1 MVNILSKSK
10 YISRNIKDKFSPTD
24 ITVLDK
30 IIDITSEKKIKCYL
44 VGGAVRDIILGKTP
58 KDLDFVVDTKAEN
71 ISSEIALELNGEVL
85 NNSEFGTSKLSVKK
99 SIYDIANTRSETYAH
114 PGALPKVTRNSID
127 KDLWRRDFSINS
139 VAIQLTQ
146 DEDWQILDPTKG
158 LADISHGTIRVLHD
172 KSFVDDPTRIFRAV
186 KYSIRFGFSIDEK
199 TEKLIGNCIKSKYIN
214 KISGNRILSEV
225 SQILEEDH
233 FKASIQQLSLLGILS
248 SIHPKLKI
256 GDVLLD
262 KLNQL
267 SNDTKNDKSTLLTL
281 LFSDINSEDIDG
293 ICQRLDVNPKKAQI
307 LHDIQTIKQNT
318 KFLSKTKIINSELM
332 MLLDQLDIEAI
343 SSLQLISKNESLRNN
358 LSNFLDELRF
368 IKPKIA
374 AKEIISLGIA
384 PGPQI
389 GNLLADIRFAVADGI
404 LKTATEEKQ
413 FILDKMQ

>member
-10 YISRNIKDKFSPTD
+10 YISRNIKDKFSLTD

-30 IIDITSEKKIKCYL
+30 IIAITSEKKIKCYL
-44 VGGAVRDIILGKTP
+44 VGGAVRDIILGETP
-58 KDLDFVVDTKAEN
+58 KDLDFVVDEKAEN

-85 NNSEFGTSKLSVKK
+85 SNSEFGTSKLSVKK
-99 SIYDIANTRSETYAH
+99 SIYDIANARSETYAH

-146 DEDWQILDPTKG
+146 DEDWQILDPTDG
-158 LADISHGTIRVLHD
+158 LTDISHGTIRVLHN

-199 TEKLIGNCIKSKYIN
+199 TEKLIGNCIKSNYIN

-225 SQILEEDH
+225 SQILEENN
-233 FKASIQQLSLLGILS
+233 FKTNIQLLSSLGILS

-256 GDVLLD
+256 GDALLD
-262 KLNQL
+262 KLTKLN
-267 SNDTKNDKSTLLTL
+267 NDTKEDKSKLLTL
-281 LFSDINSEDIDG
+281 FFSDINPENIDG
-293 ICQRLDVNPKKAQI
+293 ICQRLDVNPKTVKI
-307 LHDIQTIKQNT
+307 LHGIQTIKQNT
-318 KFLSKTKIINSELM
+318 KSLSKTKIINSELM
-332 MLLDQLDIEAI
+332 MLLDKLDIESI
-343 SSLQLISKNESLRNN
+343 SYIQLISKNESLRKN
-358 LSNFLDELRF
+358 LSNFLDKLRF

-404 LKTATEEKQ
+404 LKTVNEEIQ
-413 FILDKMQ
+413 FIIDKMQ

>member
-10 YISRNIKDKFSPTD
+10 YISRNIKDKFSLTN

-58 KDLDFVVDTKAEN
+58 KDLDFVVDKKAEN

-85 NNSEFGTSKLSVKK
+85 SNSEFGTSKLSIKK
-99 SIYDIANTRSETYAH
+99 SIYDIANARSETYAH

-139 VAIQLTQ
+139 VAIKLTQ
-146 DEDWQILDPTKG
+146 DEDWQILDPTDG

-199 TEKLIGNCIKSKYIN
+199 TEKLIGNCIKSNYIN

-233 FKASIQQLSLLGILS
+233 FKASIQLLSSLGILS

-256 GDVLLD
+256 GDALLD

-267 SNDTKNDKSTLLTL
+267 NNDTKKDKSTLLTL
-281 LFSDINSEDIDG
+281 LFSDINPEDIEE
-293 ICQRLDVNPKKAQI
+293 ICQRLDVNPKKVQI

-318 KFLSKTKIINSELM
+318 KSLSKTKIINSELM
-332 MLLDQLDIEAI
+332 MVLDKLDIEAI
-343 SSLQLISKNESLRNN
+343 SSIQLISKNESLRNN
-358 LSNFLDELRF
+358 LSNFLDKLRF

-413 FILDKMQ
+413 FVIDKMQ

>member
-10 YISRNIKDKFSPTD
+10 YISRNIKDKFSLTD

-30 IIDITSEKKIKCYL
+30 IIAITSEKKIKCYL
-44 VGGAVRDIILGKTP
+44 VGGAVRDIILGKIP
-58 KDLDFVVDTKAEN
+58 KDLDFVVDKKAEN
-71 ISSEIALELNGEVL
+71 ISSEIALELNGDVL
-85 NNSEFGTSKLSVKK
+85 SNSEFGTSKLSVKK
-99 SIYDIANTRSETYAH
+99 SIYDIANARSETYAH

-146 DEDWQILDPTKG
+146 DEDWQILDPTDG
-158 LADISHGTIRVLHD
+158 LTDISHGTIRVLHN

-199 TEKLIGNCIKSKYIN
+199 TGKLIGNCIKSNYIN

-225 SQILEEDH
+225 SQILEEND
-233 FKASIQQLSLLGILS
+233 FKTNIQLLSSLGILS

-256 GDVLLD
+256 GSALLD
-262 KLNQL
+262 KLTKLN
-267 SNDTKNDKSTLLTL
+267 NDTKEDKSKLLTL
-281 LFSDINSEDIDG
+281 FFSDINPENIDG
-293 ICQRLDVNPKKAQI
+293 ICQRLDVNPKTVKI
-307 LHDIQTIKQNT
+307 LHGIQTIKQNT
-318 KFLSKTKIINSELM
+318 KSLSKTKIINSELM
-332 MLLDQLDIEAI
+332 MLLDKLDIESI
-343 SSLQLISKNESLRNN
+343 SSIQLISKNESLRKN
-358 LSNFLDELRF
+358 LSNFLDKLRF

-404 LKTATEEKQ
+404 LKTVNEEKQ
-413 FILDKMQ
+413 FIIDKMQ

>member
-1 MVNILSKSK
+1 MSKSK
-10 YISRNIKDKFSPTD
+10 YISRNIKDKFSLTD

-30 IIDITSEKKIKCYL
+30 IIAITSEKKIKCYL
-44 VGGAVRDIILGKTP
+44 VGGAVRDIILGKIP
-58 KDLDFVVDTKAEN
+58 KDLDFVVDKKAEN
-71 ISSEIALELNGEVL
+71 ISSEIALELNGDVL
-85 NNSEFGTSKLSVKK
+85 SNSEFGTSKLSVKK
-99 SIYDIANTRSETYAH
+99 SIYDIANARSETYAH

-146 DEDWQILDPTKG
+146 DEDWQILDPTDG
-158 LADISHGTIRVLHD
+158 LTDISHGTIRVLHN

-199 TEKLIGNCIKSKYIN
+199 TEKLIGNCIKSNYIN

-233 FKASIQQLSLLGILS
+233 FKASIQLLSSLGILS
-248 SIHPKLKI
+248 SIHPKLNI
-256 GDVLLD
+256 GDALLD

-267 SNDTKNDKSTLLTL
+267 NNDTKKDKSTLLTL
-281 LFSDINSEDIDG
+281 LFSDINPEDIEE
-293 ICQRLDVNPKKAQI
+293 ICQRLDVNPKKVQI

-318 KFLSKTKIINSELM
+318 KSLSKTKIINSELM
-332 MLLDQLDIEAI
+332 MLLDKLDIEAI
-343 SSLQLISKNESLRNN
+343 SSIQLISKNESLRNN
-358 LSNFLDELRF
+358 LSNFLDNLRF

-413 FILDKMQ
+413 FVIDKMQ

>member
-10 YISRNIKDKFSPTD
+10 YISRNIKDKFSLTD

-30 IIDITSEKKIKCYL
+30 IIAITSEKKIKCYL

-58 KDLDFVVDTKAEN
+58 KDLDFVVDKKAEN

-85 NNSEFGTSKLSVKK
+85 SNSEFGTSKLSVKK
-99 SIYDIANTRSETYAH
+99 SIYDIANARSETYAH

-146 DEDWQILDPTKG
+146 DEDWQILDPTDG
-158 LADISHGTIRVLHD
+158 LTDISHGTIRVLHN

-199 TEKLIGNCIKSKYIN
+199 TEKLIGNCIKSNYIN

-225 SQILEEDH
+225 SQILEENN
-233 FKASIQQLSLLGILS
+233 FKTNIQLLSSLGILS

-256 GDVLLD
+256 GDALLD
-262 KLNQL
+262 KLTKLN
-267 SNDTKNDKSTLLTL
+267 NDTKEDKSKLLTL
-281 LFSDINSEDIDG
+281 FFSDINPENIDG
-293 ICQRLDVNPKKAQI
+293 ICQRLDVNPKTVKI
-307 LHDIQTIKQNT
+307 LHGIQTIKQNT
-318 KFLSKTKIINSELM
+318 KSLSKTKIINSELM
-332 MLLDQLDIEAI
+332 MLLDKLDIESI
-343 SSLQLISKNESLRNN
+343 SSIQLISKNESLRKN
-358 LSNFLDELRF
+358 LSNFLDKLRF

-374 AKEIISLGIA
+374 AKEIISLGIT

-413 FILDKMQ
+413 FIIDKMQ

>member
-1 MVNILSKSK
+1 MINILSKSK
-10 YISRNIKDKFSPTD
+10 YISRNIKDKFSLTN

-58 KDLDFVVDTKAEN
+58 KDLDFVVDKKAEN

-85 NNSEFGTSKLSVKK
+85 SNSEFGTSKLSIKK
-99 SIYDIANTRSETYAH
+99 SIYDIANARSETYAH

-146 DEDWQILDPTKG
+146 DEDWQILDPTDG

-199 TEKLIGNCIKSKYIN
+199 TGKLIGNCIKSNYIN

-233 FKASIQQLSLLGILS
+233 FKASIQLLSSLGILS
-248 SIHPKLKI
+248 SIHRKLKI
-256 GDVLLD
+256 GDALLD
-262 KLNQL
+262 NLNQL
-267 SNDTKNDKSTLLTL
+267 NNITKEDKSTLLTL
-281 LFSDINSEDIDG
+281 LFSDINSEDIDE
-293 ICQRLDVNPKKAQI
+293 ICQRLDVNPKKVQI

-318 KFLSKTKIINSELM
+318 KSLSKTKIINSELM
-332 MLLDQLDIEAI
+332 MLLDKLDVESI
-343 SSLQLISKNESLRNN
+343 SSIQLISKNESLRKN
-358 LSNFLDELRF
+358 LSNFLDKLRF

-413 FILDKMQ
+413 FVIDKMQ

>member
-10 YISRNIKDKFSPTD
+10 YISRNIKDKFSLTD

-30 IIDITSEKKIKCYL
+30 IIAITSEKKIKCYL

-58 KDLDFVVDTKAEN
+58 KDLDFVVDKKAEN

-85 NNSEFGTSKLSVKK
+85 SNSEFGTSKLSVKK
-99 SIYDIANTRSETYAH
+99 SIYDIANARSETYAH

-146 DEDWQILDPTKG
+146 DENWQILDPTDG
-158 LADISHGTIRVLHD
+158 LTDISHGTIRVLHN

-199 TEKLIGNCIKSKYIN
+199 TEKLIGNCIKSNYIN

-225 SQILEEDH
+225 SQILEENN
-233 FKASIQQLSLLGILS
+233 FKTNIQLLSSLGILS

-256 GDVLLD
+256 GNALLD
-262 KLNQL
+262 KLTKLN
-267 SNDTKNDKSTLLTL
+267 NDTKEDKSKLLTL
-281 LFSDINSEDIDG
+281 FFSDINPENIDG
-293 ICQRLDVNPKKAQI
+293 ICQRLDVNPKTVKM

-318 KFLSKTKIINSELM
+318 KSLSKTKIINSELM
-332 MLLDQLDIEAI
+332 MLLDKLDIESI
-343 SSLQLISKNESLRNN
+343 SYIQLISKNESLRKN
-358 LSNFLDELRF
+358 LSNFLDKLRF

-374 AKEIISLGIA
+374 AKEIISLGIT

-404 LKTATEEKQ
+404 LKTVNEEKQ
-413 FILDKMQ
+413 FIIDKMQ

>member
-1 MVNILSKSK
+1 MSKSK
-10 YISRNIKDKFSPTD
+10 YISQNIKDKFSLTD

-30 IIDITSEKKIKCYL
+30 IIDITSKKKIRCYL

-58 KDLDFVVDTKAEN
+58 KDLDFVVDKKAEN

-85 NNSEFGTSKLSVKK
+85 SNSEFGTSKLSFKK
-99 SIYDIANTRSETYAH
+99 SIYDIANARSETYAH

-139 VAIQLTQ
+139 IAIQLTQ
-146 DEDWQILDPTKG
+146 DEDWQILDPTDG

-172 KSFVDDPTRIFRAV
+172 KSFVDDPTRIFRAI
-186 KYSIRFGFSIDEK
+186 KYSTRFGFSIDEK
-199 TEKLIGNCIKSKYIN
+199 TEKLIGDCIKSNYIN

-233 FKASIQQLSLLGILS
+233 FKTSIKLLSSLGILS
-248 SIHPKLKI
+248 SIH
-256 GDVLLD
+256 
-262 KLNQL
+262 
-267 SNDTKNDKSTLLTL
+267 
-281 LFSDINSEDIDG
+281 
-293 ICQRLDVNPKKAQI
+293 PKKAQI

-318 KFLSKTKIINSELM
+318 KSLSKTKIINSELM
-332 MLLDQLDIEAI
+332 MLLDKLDIEAI
-343 SSLQLISKNESLRNN
+343 SCIKLISKNESLGNN
-358 LSNFLDELRF
+358 LSNFLDKLRF

-374 AKEIISLGIA
+374 AKEMISLGIA

-389 GNLLADIRFAVADGI
+389 GSLLADIRFAVADGV

-413 FILDKMQ
+413 FIIDKMQ

>member
-10 YISRNIKDKFSPTD
+10 YISRNIKDKFSLTD

-30 IIDITSEKKIKCYL
+30 IIDITSKKKIRCYL

-58 KDLDFVVDTKAEN
+58 KDLDFVVDKKAEN

-85 NNSEFGTSKLSVKK
+85 SNSEFGTSKLSVKK
-99 SIYDIANTRSETYAH
+99 SIYDIANARSETYAH

-146 DEDWQILDPTKG
+146 DEDLQILDPTDG
-158 LADISHGTIRVLHD
+158 LTDISHGTIRVLHN

-199 TEKLIGNCIKSKYIN
+199 TEKLIGNCIKSNYIN

-225 SQILEEDH
+225 SQILEENN
-233 FKASIQQLSLLGILS
+233 FKTNIQLLSSLGILS

-256 GDVLLD
+256 WDALLD
-262 KLNQL
+262 KLTQL
-267 SNDTKNDKSTLLTL
+267 NNDTKEDKSTLLTL
-281 LFSDINSEDIDG
+281 ILSDINPEDINE
-293 ICQRLDVNPKKAQI
+293 ICHRLDVNPKKAQI

-318 KFLSKTKIINSELM
+318 KSLSKTKIINSELM
-332 MLLDQLDIEAI
+332 MLLDKLDIESI
-343 SSLQLISKNESLRNN
+343 SSIQLISKNESLRKN
-358 LSNFLDELRF
+358 LSNFLDKLRF
-368 IKPKIA
+368 IKPNIT
-374 AKEIISLGIA
+374 AKEMISLGIA

-389 GNLLADIRFAVADGI
+389 GSLLADIRFAVADGI
-404 LKTATEEKQ
+404 LKTANEEKQ
-413 FILDKMQ
+413 FIIDKMQ

>member
-10 YISRNIKDKFSPTD
+10 YISRNIKDKFSLTD

-30 IIDITSEKKIKCYL
+30 IIAITSEKKIKCYL

-58 KDLDFVVDTKAEN
+58 KDLDFVVDKKAEN

-85 NNSEFGTSKLSVKK
+85 SNSEFGTSKLSVKK
-99 SIYDIANTRSETYAH
+99 SIYDIANARSETYAH

-146 DEDWQILDPTKG
+146 DEDWQILDPTDG
-158 LADISHGTIRVLHD
+158 LTDISHGTIRVLHN

-199 TEKLIGNCIKSKYIN
+199 TEKLIGNCIKSNYIN

-233 FKASIQQLSLLGILS
+233 FKESIQLLSSLGILS

-267 SNDTKNDKSTLLTL
+267 NNDTKEDKSTLLTL
-281 LFSDINSEDIDG
+281 LFSDINPEDIDE

-318 KFLSKTKIINSELM
+318 KSLSKTKIINSELM
-332 MLLDQLDIEAI
+332 MLLDKLDIEAI
-343 SSLQLISKNESLRNN
+343 SSIQLISKNESLRNN
-358 LSNFLDELRF
+358 LSNFLDKLRF

-404 LKTATEEKQ
+404 LKTANEEKQ
-413 FILDKMQ
+413 FIIDKIQ

>member
-10 YISRNIKDKFSPTD
+10 YISRNIKDKFSLTD

-30 IIDITSEKKIKCYL
+30 IIAITSEKKIKCYL
-44 VGGAVRDIILGKTP
+44 VGGAVRDIILGKIP
-58 KDLDFVVDTKAEN
+58 KDLDFVVDKKAEN
-71 ISSEIALELNGEVL
+71 ISSEIALELNGDVL
-85 NNSEFGTSKLSVKK
+85 SNSEFGTSKLSVKK
-99 SIYDIANTRSETYAH
+99 SIYDIANARSETYAH

-146 DEDWQILDPTKG
+146 DEDWQILDPTDG
-158 LADISHGTIRVLHD
+158 LTDISHGTIRVLHN

-199 TEKLIGNCIKSKYIN
+199 TEKLIGNCIKSNYIN

-225 SQILEEDH
+225 SQILEENN
-233 FKASIQQLSLLGILS
+233 FKTNIQLLSSLGILS

-256 GDVLLD
+256 GSALLD
-262 KLNQL
+262 KLTKLN
-267 SNDTKNDKSTLLTL
+267 NDTKEDKSKLLTL
-281 LFSDINSEDIDG
+281 FFSDINPENIDG
-293 ICQRLDVNPKKAQI
+293 ICQRLDVNPKTVKI
-307 LHDIQTIKQNT
+307 LHGIQTIKQNT
-318 KFLSKTKIINSELM
+318 KSLSKTKIINSELM
-332 MLLDQLDIEAI
+332 MLLDKLDIESI
-343 SSLQLISKNESLRNN
+343 SSIQLISKNESLRKN
-358 LSNFLDELRF
+358 LSNFLDKLRF

-404 LKTATEEKQ
+404 LKTVNEEKQ
-413 FILDKMQ
+413 FIIDKMQ

>member
-10 YISRNIKDKFSPTD
+10 YISRNIKDKFSLTD

-30 IIDITSEKKIKCYL
+30 IIAITSKKKIKCYL

-58 KDLDFVVDTKAEN
+58 KDLDFVVDKKAEN

-85 NNSEFGTSKLSVKK
+85 SNSEFGTSKLSVKK
-99 SIYDIANTRSETYAH
+99 SIYDIANARSETYAH

-146 DEDWQILDPTKG
+146 DEDWQILDPTDG
-158 LADISHGTIRVLHD
+158 LTDISHGTIRVLHN

-199 TEKLIGNCIKSKYIN
+199 TEKLIGNCIKSNYIN

-225 SQILEEDH
+225 SQILEENN
-233 FKASIQQLSLLGILS
+233 FKTNIQLLSSLGILS

-256 GDVLLD
+256 GDALLD
-262 KLNQL
+262 KLTKLN
-267 SNDTKNDKSTLLTL
+267 NDTKEDKSKLLTL
-281 LFSDINSEDIDG
+281 FFSDINPENIDG
-293 ICQRLDVNPKKAQI
+293 ICQRLDVNPKTVKI
-307 LHDIQTIKQNT
+307 LHGIQTIKQNT
-318 KFLSKTKIINSELM
+318 KSLSKTKIINSELM
-332 MLLDQLDIEAI
+332 MLLDKLDIESI
-343 SSLQLISKNESLRNN
+343 SSIQLISKNESLRKN
-358 LSNFLDELRF
+358 LSNFLDKLRF

-374 AKEIISLGIA
+374 AKEIISLGIT

-404 LKTATEEKQ
+404 LKTVNEEKQ
-413 FILDKMQ
+413 FIIDKMQ

>member
-10 YISRNIKDKFSPTD
+10 YISRNIKDKFSLTD

-30 IIDITSEKKIKCYL
+30 IIAITSEKKIKCYL

-58 KDLDFVVDTKAEN
+58 KDLDFVVDKKAEN

-85 NNSEFGTSKLSVKK
+85 SNSEFGTSKLSVKK
-99 SIYDIANTRSETYAH
+99 SIYDIANARSETYAH

-146 DEDWQILDPTKG
+146 DEDWQILDPTDG
-158 LADISHGTIRVLHD
+158 LTDISHGTIRVLHN

-199 TEKLIGNCIKSKYIN
+199 TEKLIGNCIKSNYIN

-225 SQILEEDH
+225 SQILEENN
-233 FKASIQQLSLLGILS
+233 FKTNIQLLSSLGILS

-256 GDVLLD
+256 GNALLD
-262 KLNQL
+262 KLTKLN
-267 SNDTKNDKSTLLTL
+267 NDTKEDKSKLLTL
-281 LFSDINSEDIDG
+281 FFSDINPENIDG
-293 ICQRLDVNPKKAQI
+293 ICQRLDVNPKTVKM

-318 KFLSKTKIINSELM
+318 KSLSKTKIINSELM
-332 MLLDQLDIEAI
+332 MLLDKLDVESI
-343 SSLQLISKNESLRNN
+343 SSIQLISKNESLRKN
-358 LSNFLDELRF
+358 LSNFLDKLRF

-374 AKEIISLGIA
+374 AKEIISLGID

-404 LKTATEEKQ
+404 LKTVNEEKQ
-413 FILDKMQ
+413 FIIDKMQ

>member
-1 MVNILSKSK
+1 MVNLLSKSK
-10 YISRNIKDKFSPTD
+10 YISLNIKDKFSLTD

-30 IIDITSEKKIKCYL
+30 IIDITSKKKIRCYL

-58 KDLDFVVDTKAEN
+58 KDLDFVVDKKAEN

-85 NNSEFGTSKLSVKK
+85 SNSEFGTSKLSFKK
-99 SIYDIANTRSETYAH
+99 SIYDIANARSETYAH

-139 VAIQLTQ
+139 IAIQLTQ
-146 DEDWQILDPTKG
+146 DEDWQILDPTDG

-172 KSFVDDPTRIFRAV
+172 KSFVDDPTRIFRAI
-186 KYSIRFGFSIDEK
+186 KYSTRFGFSIDEK
-199 TEKLIGNCIKSKYIN
+199 TEKLIGDCIKSNYIN

-233 FKASIQQLSLLGILS
+233 FKTSIKLLSSFGILS

-256 GDVLLD
+256 GDALLY
-262 KLNQL
+262 KVTQLN
-267 SNDTKNDKSTLLTL
+267 NDTKENKSTLLTL
-281 LFSDINSEDIDG
+281 ILSDINPEDINE
-293 ICQRLDVNPKKAQI
+293 ICHRLDVNPKKAQI

-318 KFLSKTKIINSELM
+318 KSLSKTKIINSELM
-332 MLLDQLDIEAI
+332 MLLDKLDIEAI
-343 SSLQLISKNESLRNN
+343 SCIKLISKNESLGNN
-358 LSNFLDELRF
+358 LSNFLDKLRF
-368 IKPKIA
+368 IKPKIT
-374 AKEIISLGIA
+374 AKEMISLGIA

-389 GNLLADIRFAVADGI
+389 GSLLADIRFAVADGV

-413 FILDKMQ
+413 FIIDKMQ

>member
-10 YISRNIKDKFSPTD
+10 YISRNIKDKFSLTD

-30 IIDITSEKKIKCYL
+30 IIAITSEKKIKCYL

-58 KDLDFVVDTKAEN
+58 KDLDFVVDKKAEN

-85 NNSEFGTSKLSVKK
+85 SNSEFGTSKLSVKK
-99 SIYDIANTRSETYAH
+99 SIYDIANARSETYAH

-146 DEDWQILDPTKG
+146 DEDWQILDPTDG
-158 LADISHGTIRVLHD
+158 LTDISHGTIRVLHN

-199 TEKLIGNCIKSKYIN
+199 TEKLIGNCIKSNYIN

-233 FKASIQQLSLLGILS
+233 FKASIQLLSSLCILS

-267 SNDTKNDKSTLLTL
+267 NNDTKEDKSTLLTL
-281 LFSDINSEDIDG
+281 LFSDINSEDIDD

-318 KFLSKTKIINSELM
+318 KSLSKTKIINSELM
-332 MLLDQLDIEAI
+332 MLLDKLDIEAI
-343 SSLQLISKNESLRNN
+343 SSIQLISKNESLRNN
-358 LSNFLDELRF
+358 LSNFLDKLRF

-374 AKEIISLGIA
+374 AKEIISLGIT

-404 LKTATEEKQ
+404 LKTANEEKQ
-413 FILDKMQ
+413 FIIDKIQ

>member
-10 YISRNIKDKFSPTD
+10 YISRNIKDKFSLTD

-30 IIDITSEKKIKCYL
+30 IIAITSEKKIKCYL

-58 KDLDFVVDTKAEN
+58 KDLDFVVDKKAEN

-85 NNSEFGTSKLSVKK
+85 SNSEFGTSKLSVKK
-99 SIYDIANTRSETYAH
+99 SIYDIANARSETYAH

-146 DEDWQILDPTKG
+146 DENWQILDPTDG
-158 LADISHGTIRVLHD
+158 LTDISHGTIRVLHN

-199 TEKLIGNCIKSKYIN
+199 TEKLIGNCIKSNYIN

-225 SQILEEDH
+225 SQILEENN
-233 FKASIQQLSLLGILS
+233 FKTNIQLLSSLGILS

-256 GDVLLD
+256 GNALLD
-262 KLNQL
+262 KLTKLN
-267 SNDTKNDKSTLLTL
+267 NDTKEDKSKLLTL
-281 LFSDINSEDIDG
+281 FFSDINPENIDG
-293 ICQRLDVNPKKAQI
+293 ICQRLDVNPKTVKM

-318 KFLSKTKIINSELM
+318 KSLSKTKIINSELM
-332 MLLDQLDIEAI
+332 MLLDKLDIESI
-343 SSLQLISKNESLRNN
+343 SYIQLISKNESLRKN
-358 LSNFLDELRF
+358 LSNFLDKLRF

-374 AKEIISLGIA
+374 AKEIISLGID

-404 LKTATEEKQ
+404 LKTVNEEKQ
-413 FILDKMQ
+413 FIIDKMQ